1 MRSSVPCRPAESQR
15 GGALGGGALR
25 AWQADCSSPPLQ
37 GDTGEAIECPRGP
50 VHLRWRKPVEGVAKG
65 TPVTPGPHGRSLC
78 LTPFGSD
85 CGQNTCLSHWD
96 EGAGPGAVRAGQ
108 NQGDGNRLHPHPQ
121 FPVPGP
127 TLGQLRELS
136 G

>member
-1 MRSSVPCRPAESQR
+1 M
-15 GGALGGGALR
+15 
-25 AWQADCSSPPLQ
+25 
-37 GDTGEAIECPRGP
+37 
-50 VHLRWRKPVEGVAKG
+50 EGVAKG
-65 TPVTPGPHGRSLC
+65 TPVTPGPHGLSLC
-78 LTPFGSD
+78 LTPFCSD